1 MRKARLLFTNDCN
14 RRCKG
19 CCNKNWT
26 GEPAIPK
33 TIEELHE
40 YDEIY
45 ITGGEPMLYPK
56 ELKVLIKNLR
66 TSTNKIFLYTA
77 KPYPQNTFMA
87 IMKHLDGASVTL
99 HSYADRKKFM
109 DAMYNIVEFGTR
121 YKKKSM
127 RLNAFKGQEMPFRN
141 GSEWQYRQMEWI
153 VDAPLPDGEEFVCI
167 KST

>member
-45 ITGGEPMLYPK
+45 ITGGEPMLYPDV
-56 ELKVLIKNLR
+56 LKVLIKILR
-66 TSTNKIFLYTA
+66 TETNKIFLYTA
-77 KPYPQNTFMA
+77 SPYPKKDFMK
-87 IMKHLDGASVTL
+87 IMETLDGCTITL

-109 DAMYNIVEFGTR
+109 ENLYHMTPFP
-121 YKKKSM
+121 KKSM
-127 RLNAFKGQEMPFRN
+127 RLNAFAGQQMPFRN
-141 GSEWQYRQMEWI
+141 GSKWDFRPKVWI
-153 VDAPLPDGEEFVCI
+153 TDAPLPEGEEFICI